1 MHNGKY
7 QCHTAASCTYQLSSP
22 RCSTRAIQKSLT
34 LNKKYLRFFWKK
46 SQEHGPLAE
55 EEKKEETIKTE
66 RPRGS
71 SSSNWI
77 LMSWQPHRVTSG
89 QSNSGHKQIHISKLF
104 SYIYISTIYQVSL
117 QNQSLC
123 KHKTYIHKHQTQ
135 IFKELVP
142 SILLLLKG
150 HVRLGHAGIVNH
162 SI

>member
-55 EEKKEETIKTE
+55 EKKKETIKTE

-104 SYIYISTIYQVSL
+104 SYIYIYQ
-117 QNQSLC
+117 
-123 KHKTYIHKHQTQ
+123 
-135 IFKELVP
+135 P
-142 SILLLLKG
+142 SIKSVYKTD
-150 HVRLGHAGIVNH
+150 HFANIKHTSTNIRPKN
-162 SI
+162 SKS